1 MVYIPYFQNRYT
13 SNLFKSNT
21 FLLARENKSRD
32 RPWEKPRKPM
42 TFLNRLHIEY
52 RDESCASQIIFTK
65 TKKMT
70 KAMTINLYSQV
81 NTNLSDKSMDMTTY
95 MNHLNFKVGLI
106 QINILSSGFWRVI
119 WSWSIRNLWEV
130 YEYFKM
136 VTYLPEALA
145 CDHLPESSKKVN
157 DLDLSL

>member
-1 MVYIPYFQNRYT
+1 
-13 SNLFKSNT
+13 
-21 FLLARENKSRD
+21 
-32 RPWEKPRKPM
+32 M
-42 TFLNRLHIEY
+42 TF
-52 RDESCASQIIFTK
+52 
-65 TKKMT
+65 
-70 KAMTINLYSQV
+70 NLYSQV